1 MDFVSLATGE
11 HRFLRKLEEILDDD
25 DQAKDSRSSSSS
37 SSSSMIIIPGNLDA
51 ATTTTNAGVLP
62 SSSTSYENTPF
73 LSKNAEAELYLL
85 ATNFLLYT
93 ALVIVVVLVCKL
105 YFPEWLERSAVEQPR
120 QFKYRVAE
128 EQDYFDSEDSDGEDG
143 GDSSNNNNSN
153 SNNDTK
159 KKKKQNEDDDDDDD
173 EEDEPGEKWLEFKQ
187 VAMTKRQVLQRLI
200 LCSFMLN
207 LTFVLWGVLQERML
221 TRRYPRYTGEYFVFS
236 YALVFTNRF
245 WTLILSII
253 LWLYFKPRRSRS
265 ILIYEYS
272 FPSISNM
279 LSSWCQYEALRYVSF
294 PATTLF
300 KVRTCNKCN

>member
-1 MDFVSLATGE
+1 MDFVSLATAE
-11 HRFLRKLEEILDDD
+11 RQFLRKLEDMLDDD
-25 DQAKDSRSSSSS
+25 VQASDSSSIIPGGEGTTTTAANMIDPGFAPLSSSSS
-37 SSSSMIIIPGNLDA
+37 SSA
-51 ATTTTNAGVLP
+51 
-62 SSSTSYENTPF
+62 SYENTPF
-73 LSKNAEAELYLL
+73 LSQNAQAELYLL

-120 QFKYRVAE
+120 QFNYRVAE
-128 EQDYFDSEDSDGEDG
+128 EQDYFDSEDSDGEDDV
-143 GDSSNNNNSN
+143 GD
-153 SNNDTK
+153 K
-159 KKKKQNEDDDDDDD
+159 KNKQNKGDDDDDDD
-173 EEDEPGEKWLEFKQ
+173 DDAPGEKWLEFKQ
-187 VAMTKRQVLQRLI
+187 ETMTKRQVLQRLI

-300 KVRTCNKCN
+300 KVRESKG